1 MPTPSKTATAPIIN
15 PNVISYDAIQ
25 NLLQGPEKE
34 AFKMGR
40 RLGKM
45 EGQGLTL
52 AAQQSGQQTAR
63 PITTSKTQTTTQTA
77 KAKTNGSAMRK
88 PVTAAQKGRTA
99 ARA

>member
-25 NLLQGPEKE
+25 NLLEGPQKE
-34 AFKMGR
+34 AFKFGR

-52 AAQQSGQQTAR
+52 AAQQTAR
-63 PITTSKTQTTTQTA
+63 PITTNKTQTTTQTA

-88 PVTAAQKGRTA
+88 PVTAAQKGRAA